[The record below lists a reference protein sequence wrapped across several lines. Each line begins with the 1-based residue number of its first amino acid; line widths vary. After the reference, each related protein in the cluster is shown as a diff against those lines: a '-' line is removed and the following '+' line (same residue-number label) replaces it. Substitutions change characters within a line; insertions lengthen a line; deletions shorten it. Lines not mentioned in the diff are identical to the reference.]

1 MFGPDSS
8 SLVSFCHWYVEQ
20 TKVTSVLGLHSNSK
34 EKVLREHVHPSF
46 EEKKSIDLIPER
58 RHMVF
63 RHY

>member
-34 EKVLREHVHPSF
+34 EKVLREHVEGDS
-46 EEKKSIDLIPER
+46 
-58 RHMVF
+58 
-63 RHY
+63 